1 VKRTVLKVVR
11 IGNSRG
17 VRLPAPLLARYRIKN
32 QVSAE
37 QLPEGILLR
46 PVKDDRLS
54 WEETARAMMQEG
66 GGEFGDLEMATAAD
80 ALSGL
85 DRGFRNVTESILRH
99 SIRPSGAR
107 LQRRDR
113 SSS

>member
-1 VKRTVLKVVR
+1 MKTDTLKVVR

-54 WEETARAMMQEG
+54 WEETAKAMAEERNVEFADIERA
-66 GGEFGDLEMATAAD
+66 AAAD
-80 ALSGL
+80 GLSTL
-85 DRGFRNVTESILRH
+85 D
-99 SIRPSGAR
+99 
-107 LQRRDR
+107 Q
-113 SSS
+113 